1 MMNNKYDYI
10 CFSSEAP
17 KVSLDSLFGANEI
30 RVKAG
35 EPLDIALIVS
45 GTPTPT
51 VSWEK
56 NGRPVD
62 NRVIFIL

>member
-1 MMNNKYDYI
+1 M
-10 CFSSEAP
+10 
-17 KVSLDSLFGANEI
+17 
-30 RVKAG
+30 KAG
-35 EPLDIALIVS
+35 EPLDIALGVS

-62 NRVIFIL
+62 NRVIFIFWYKLMTLNRICLPISF

>member
-1 MMNNKYDYI
+1 M
-10 CFSSEAP
+10 
-17 KVSLDSLFGANEI
+17 SLDGLFGANEI

-35 EPLDIALIVS
+35 EPLDIPVGVS

-62 NRVIFIL
+62 NRVRDLSSSVLNFIFFED